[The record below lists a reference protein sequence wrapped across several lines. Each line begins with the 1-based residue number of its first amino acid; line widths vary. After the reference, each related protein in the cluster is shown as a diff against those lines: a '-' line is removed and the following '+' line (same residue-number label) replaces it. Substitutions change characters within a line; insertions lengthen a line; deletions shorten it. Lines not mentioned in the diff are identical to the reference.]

1 MSKNNILKLNVAN
14 DLGYGS
20 VKAKVEDTNIHFPSV
35 IAIQREQDLNKPVEF
50 NSNQEKLT
58 YLEGMINHMD
68 VTISSS
74 AVKTQGRFL
83 VGNAA
88 IKSSLPLKAFDV
100 NDFTGK
106 SDNDLAIILTLSMI
120 AAQRISLAVKN
131 GEDLSD
137 QLSTEIN
144 MTTALPVSEGK
155 KNGIINNYINK
166 YIGSKHTVVFH
177 NFKDPITVSLSFK
190 NVYVALEGEAAQL
203 YLKNSDIKLQG
214 LIKQDF
220 SKNYPEL
227 ANDIKVSDLVK
238 IDNLLGIDIGE
249 GTTDLVVIKEGHAN
263 AVASTSL
270 PTGYGNALQ
279 DAIDVLQTE
288 NMNFEARSQLQNY
301 LAQEVSPLAKR
312 MQTKVRQI
320 VFEQLEP
327 FADKIVTAAS
337 KTMRKA
343 GANVEILYVYGGGS
357 IPMLEQTAL
366 RQKLSQ
372 KMKDFSGGIDV
383 PVIWIN
389 KSYAQNL
396 NEKGL
401 ELILKAMNK

>member
-20 VKAKVEDTNIHFPSV
+20 VKAKVEDTNIHSPSV

-155 KNGIINNYINK
+155 KNGIINNYVNK

-190 NVYVALEGEAAQL
+190 NVYVALEGEVAQL

-288 NMNFEARSQLQNY
+288 NMNFEARSQLQDY
-301 LAQEVSPLAKR
+301 LAQEVSLLAKR

-343 GANVEILYVYGGGS
+343 GANVEIVYVYGGGS

>member
-155 KNGIINNYINK
+155 KNGIINNYVNK

-190 NVYVALEGEAAQL
+190 NVYVALEGEVAQL

-288 NMNFEARSQLQNY
+288 NMNFEARSQLQDY
-301 LAQEVSPLAKR
+301 LAQEVSLLAKR

-343 GANVEILYVYGGGS
+343 GANVEVLYVYGGGS
-357 IPMLEQTAL
+357 IPMLEQTEL
-366 RQKLSQ
+366 RQKLAQ

-383 PVIWIN
+383 PVIWID
-389 KSYAQNL
+389 KSYAQIL

-401 ELILKAMNK
+401 ELVLNVLK

>member
-155 KNGIINNYINK
+155 KNGIINNYVNK

-190 NVYVALEGEAAQL
+190 NVYVALEGEVAQL

-288 NMNFEARSQLQNY
+288 NMNFEARSQLQDY
-301 LAQEVSPLAKR
+301 LAQEVSLLAKR

-343 GANVEILYVYGGGS
+343 GANVAVLYVYGGGS
-357 IPMLEQTAL
+357 IPMLEQTEL
-366 RQKLSQ
+366 RQKLAQ

-383 PVIWIN
+383 PVIWID
-389 KSYAQNL
+389 KSYAQIL

-401 ELILKAMNK
+401 ELVLNVLK

>member
-1 MSKNNILKLNVAN
+1 MLKLNVAN

-155 KNGIINNYINK
+155 KNGIINNYVNK

-190 NVYVALEGEAAQL
+190 NVYVALEGEVAQL

>member
-155 KNGIINNYINK
+155 KNGIINNYVNK

-190 NVYVALEGEAAQL
+190 NVYVALEGEVAQL

-288 NMNFEARSQLQNY
+288 NMNFEARSQLQDY
-301 LAQEVSPLAKR
+301 LAQEVSLLAKR

-327 FADKIVTAAS
+327 FADKIITAAS

>member
-1 MSKNNILKLNVAN
+1 M
-14 DLGYGS
+14 
-20 VKAKVEDTNIHFPSV
+20 
-35 IAIQREQDLNKPVEF
+35 
-50 NSNQEKLT
+50 
-58 YLEGMINHMD
+58 
-68 VTISSS
+68 
-74 AVKTQGRFL
+74 
-83 VGNAA
+83 
-88 IKSSLPLKAFDV
+88 
-100 NDFTGK
+100 
-106 SDNDLAIILTLSMI
+106 
-120 AAQRISLAVKN
+120 
-131 GEDLSD
+131 
-137 QLSTEIN
+137 
-144 MTTALPVSEGK
+144 
-155 KNGIINNYINK
+155 
-166 YIGSKHTVVFH
+166 
-177 NFKDPITVSLSFK
+177 
-190 NVYVALEGEAAQL
+190 
-203 YLKNSDIKLQG
+203 KNSDIKLQG

-288 NMNFEARSQLQNY
+288 NMNFEARSQLQDY
-301 LAQEVSPLAKR
+301 LAQEVSLLAKR

>member
-20 VKAKVEDTNIHFPSV
+20 VKAKVEDTNIHSPSV

-155 KNGIINNYINK
+155 KNGIINNYVNK

-190 NVYVALEGEAAQL
+190 NVYVALEGEVAQL

-288 NMNFEARSQLQNY
+288 NMNFEARSQLQDY
-301 LAQEVSPLAKR
+301 LAQEVSLLAKR

>member
-155 KNGIINNYINK
+155 KNGIINNYVNK

-190 NVYVALEGEAAQL
+190 NVYVALEGEVAQL

-288 NMNFEARSQLQNY
+288 NMNFEARSQLQDY
-301 LAQEVSPLAKR
+301 LAQEVSLLAKR